1 LAEIMRLAAERGL
14 LMPEIRTAV
23 RTGDTLA
30 LERQRMLRRPPHIL
44 VTTPESLYILLT
56 AERSRKILRDVETVI
71 VDEIHAVAGDK
82 RGTHLLL
89 SLERLEAVTAK
100 PPVRIG
106 LSATQKPLD
115 EIARFLTGADRE
127 PPAVV
132 DVGARLGTDDP
143 YVWLDPEL
151 MGRAVAVIVAALAAA
166 NPPAAGMY
174 RKNGEGFAAEMKST
188 AIDYQSTLSTCP
200 RRTIATADGAFAAM
214 ARQYGLEDLIVGAA
228 EEPAPADVAS
238 ATGRVEAAGLT
249 TVFAEPFVATG
260 TVQAVAAA
268 AHARVRNLD
277 PLSGPPAGGWP
288 HHPDYVQLLEQ
299 NLGTLSAA
307 LGCPNTETGM

>member
-1 LAEIMRLAAERGL
+1 M
-14 LMPEIRTAV
+14 
-23 RTGDTLA
+23 
-30 LERQRMLRRPPHIL
+30 
-44 VTTPESLYILLT
+44 
-56 AERSRKILRDVETVI
+56 
-71 VDEIHAVAGDK
+71 
-82 RGTHLLL
+82 
-89 SLERLEAVTAK
+89 
-100 PPVRIG
+100 
-106 LSATQKPLD
+106 
-115 EIARFLTGADRE
+115 
-127 PPAVV
+127 V

-143 YVWLDPEL
+143 YVWLDPDL
-151 MGRAVAVIVAALAAA
+151 MGRAVAVIAAALAAA
-166 NPPAAGMY
+166 NPPAAGVY
-174 RKNGEGFAAEMKST
+174 RKNAEGFAAEMKST

-238 ATGRVEAAGLT
+238 ATGRVKAAGLT
-249 TVFAEPFVATG
+249 TVFAEPFVPTG

-299 NLGTLSAA
+299 NLGALSAA